1 MRALL
6 PGTWCWGQK
15 TGSLGRQ
22 ALIESPYLH
31 PKELNNKTRLVLPWL
46 TEPGAKSCPAE
57 GPQGPW
63 VGTGTLVQRGGLE
76 LSLEG

>member
-1 MRALL
+1 MCMVL
-6 PGTWCWGQK
+6 GQK

-22 ALIESPYLH
+22 ALIESLYWH
-31 PKELNNKTRLVLPWL
+31 PKELNNKTRLVLLRL

-63 VGTGTLVQRGGLE
+63 VGTGTLV
-76 LSLEG
+76 